1 MHVVDGAAI
10 CSVANFIPD
19 DSSAVFYRMNQM
31 VFEECRECSEYAG
44 LVDGMYVCFKLRQT

>member
-44 LVDGMYVCFKLRQT
+44 LVEGMYVCFKFRQT